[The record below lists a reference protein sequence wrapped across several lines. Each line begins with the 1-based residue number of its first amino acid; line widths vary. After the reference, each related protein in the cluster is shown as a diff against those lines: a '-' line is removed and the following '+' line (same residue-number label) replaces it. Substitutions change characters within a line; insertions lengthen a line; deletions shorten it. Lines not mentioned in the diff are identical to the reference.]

1 MPLKEKDYTNDE
13 GLKDGS
19 LLDNYKKYENYTL
32 DEIYEELGMLDAI
45 EANEIPVFCGKKAGK
60 NHQHTKRC
68 MQ

>member
-19 LLDNYKKYENYTL
+19 LL
-32 DEIYEELGMLDAI
+32 EEY
-45 EANEIPVFCGKKAGK
+45 PVHCGKKAGK